1 MQNTNRQ
8 ERIYEPVHASM
19 ALFGE
24 ELMFSVP
31 CPHCHGQLSLS
42 QRKGLLVHAAI
53 FCIYCAK
60 PIKIKETS
68 QFLNSITIG
77 VVCGILFAAYTN
89 YSTGTVILL
98 ASVISLFFQRYLNIL
113 YSLEPAENEDLM

>member
-1 MQNTNRQ
+1 MPLI
-8 ERIYEPVHASM
+8 EDSSM
-19 ALFGE
+19 AIIGE
-24 ELMFSVP
+24 EIMFSVS
-31 CPHCHGQLSLS
+31 CPHCNRQLSLS
-42 QRKGLLVHAAI
+42 QRKGLLFHAAI

-60 PIKIKETS
+60 PIKIKEIS
-68 QFLNSITIG
+68 QLLNSLTIG
-77 VVCGILFAAYTN
+77 VVCGILFTAFTN